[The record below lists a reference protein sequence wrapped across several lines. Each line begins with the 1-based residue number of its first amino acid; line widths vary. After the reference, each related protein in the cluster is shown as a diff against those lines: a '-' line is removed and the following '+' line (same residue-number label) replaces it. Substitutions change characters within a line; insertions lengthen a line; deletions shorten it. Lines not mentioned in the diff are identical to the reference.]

1 MNKPL
6 FLQAWNRYSEINVS
20 VSKVGDKIGG
30 NVGLNIALGEKDP
43 NQGFTNACAIRM
55 SYVLN
60 YTGSKIN
67 RGAWKTVSG
76 KDKNWYIF
84 RVRDFLK
91 YMYEVYGQPD
101 KTVANPTV
109 HDFKGLNGILIFNV
123 NGWSDASGH
132 ATLWNGSACSDH
144 CCFPLANEASIWI
157 LK

>member
-1 MNKPL
+1 MNRPL
-6 FLQAWNRYSEINVS
+6 FLQAWNRYSEVNVS
-20 VSKVGDKIGG
+20 VSKVGEKIGG
-30 NVGLNIALGEKDP
+30 NVGLNISLGEKDL

-60 YTGSKIN
+60 YTGSKIK

-76 KDKNWYIF
+76 KDKNWYIY
-84 RVRDFLK
+84 RVRDFLS
-91 YMYEVYGQPD
+91 YMNEVYGKPD
-101 KTVANPTV
+101 KSVINPTV

-132 ATLWNGSACSDH
+132 ATLWNGNTCSDH
-144 CCFPLANEASIWI
+144 CYFPLANEASIWI

>member
-1 MNKPL
+1 MNRPL

-20 VSKVGDKIGG
+20 VSKVGEKIGG

-101 KTVANPTV
+101 KTVVNPTV
-109 HDFKGLNGILIFNV
+109 HDFKGLNGMLVFNV
-123 NGWSDASGH
+123 NGWNDASGH
-132 ATLWNGSACSDH
+132 VTLWNGSACSDH
-144 CCFPLANEASIWI
+144 CYFPLANEASIWI

>member
-1 MNKPL
+1 MNRPL

-20 VSKVGDKIGG
+20 VSKVGEKIGG

-101 KTVANPTV
+101 KTVVNPTV
-109 HDFKGLNGILIFNV
+109 HDF
-123 NGWSDASGH
+123 
-132 ATLWNGSACSDH
+132 
-144 CCFPLANEASIWI
+144 
-157 LK
+157 

>member
-1 MNKPL
+1 MNRPL

-20 VSKVGDKIGG
+20 VSKVGEKIGG

-101 KTVANPTV
+101 KTVVNPTV
-109 HDFKGLNGILIFNV
+109 HDFKGLNGILVFNV
-123 NGWSDASGH
+123 NGWNDASGH
-132 ATLWNGSACSDH
+132 VTLWNGSACSDH
-144 CCFPLANEASIWI
+144 CYFPLSNEASIWI

>member
-1 MNKPL
+1 MNRPL

-20 VSKVGDKIGG
+20 VSKVGEKIGG

-101 KTVANPTV
+101 KTVVNPTV
-109 HDFKGLNGILIFNV
+109 HDFKGLNGILVFNV
-123 NGWSDASGH
+123 NGWNDASGH
-132 ATLWNGSACSDH
+132 VTLWNGSACSDH
-144 CCFPLANEASIWI
+144 CYFPLANEASIWI

>member
-1 MNKPL
+1 MNRPL
-6 FLQAWNRYSEINVS
+6 FLQAWNRYSEINVT
-20 VSKVGDKIGG
+20 VSKVGEKIGG

-101 KTVANPTV
+101 KTVVNPTV
-109 HDFKGLNGILIFNV
+109 HDFKGLNGILVFNV
-123 NGWSDASGH
+123 NGWNDASGH
-132 ATLWNGSACSDH
+132 VTLWNGSACSDH
-144 CCFPLANEASIWI
+144 CYFPLANEASIWI